1 MGMRGRRWLAILVGA
16 FLVSSVL
23 LGRSRT
29 ARALVRYARDP
40 QVLLVPVSGVSPRH
54 LSSSF
59 GEPRSEHR
67 RHQGIDIL
75 APRGT
80 PVVSATAGEVV
91 RVGQDRLGGNVVWV
105 AGEGMSLF
113 YYAHLDRFR
122 AGLAVGDQV
131 AAGTTL
137 GFVGTTGNAAATPP
151 HLHFGIY
158 PARRG
163 FRAVDPFRLLQARG
177 RQIPR

>member
-1 MGMRGRRWLAILVGA
+1 MMGMRRRRWLAVVVGV
-16 FLVSSVL
+16 FLVSLL

-40 QVLLVPVSGVSPRH
+40 QVMQVPVSGVSPRH

-67 RHQGIDIL
+67 RHEGIDIL

-137 GFVGTTGNAAATPP
+137 GFVGTTGNAASTPP

-158 PARRG
+158 SARRG
-163 FRAVDPFRLLQARG
+163 FRAVDPFGVLQAHGQPPAR
-177 RQIPR
+177 

>member
-1 MGMRGRRWLAILVGA
+1 MRRRRWLAIAIGV
-16 FLVSSVL
+16 FLVSGVL
-23 LGRSRT
+23 VGQSRI
-29 ARALVRYARDP
+29 ARALVRYAREP
-40 QVLLVPVSGVSPRH
+40 EVVLVPVSGVSPRR

-67 RHQGIDIL
+67 HHQGIDIM

-80 PVVSATAGEVV
+80 PVVSATAGEVI
-91 RVGQDRLGGNVVWV
+91 RIGHDRLGGNVVWV

-122 AGLAVGDQV
+122 AGLGVGDQV
-131 AAGTTL
+131 TAGTTL

-163 FRAVDPFRLLQARG
+163 FRAVDPFELLEARG
-177 RQIPR
+177 RQLPR